1 MGIYPVLRGKFWNY
15 IFSIKKARH
24 MKSYNCKT
32 DKSGHNSLQLIFTL
46 QKNSFFLIAFQ
57 KYSYLCINFQ
67 EYILLLKIR
76 L

>member
-1 MGIYPVLRGKFWNY
+1 
-15 IFSIKKARH
+15 

-67 EYILLLKIR
+67 EYTLLLKIM